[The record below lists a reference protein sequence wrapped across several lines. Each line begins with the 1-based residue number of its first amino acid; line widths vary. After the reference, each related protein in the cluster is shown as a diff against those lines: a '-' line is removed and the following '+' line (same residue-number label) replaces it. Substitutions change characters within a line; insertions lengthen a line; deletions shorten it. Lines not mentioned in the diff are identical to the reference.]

1 MKLHSRAARNK
12 SKSQTPRTSRW
23 TEGRSEAATTTDAGT
38 APGGGCTG
46 STDGGAAPAEDAAD
60 APAGTE
66 GTAEVRPAPHS
77 LAFWAPLAPP
87 SHSTDGQW
95 GLTEAL
101 APPRPPTQPCN
112 HDFLFQ
118 KAAEGAGGEGDAE
131 GVTKPSW
138 AHHCSGW
145 KFRKSHLPKNHLV
158 RPQALARCW
167 MPKP

>member
-66 GTAEVRPAPHS
+66 GTAEVR
-77 LAFWAPLAPP
+77 LPL
-87 SHSTDGQW
+87 
-95 GLTEAL
+95 LTRTL
-101 APPRPPTQPCN
+101 GTPGT
-112 HDFLFQ
+112 
-118 KAAEGAGGEGDAE
+118 
-131 GVTKPSW
+131 
-138 AHHCSGW
+138 
-145 KFRKSHLPKNHLV
+145 
-158 RPQALARCW
+158 PQAWHRQAVGAH
-167 MPKP
+167 